1 MGHTTLFIRNEHKY
15 SVVGEIVT
23 SHLSCPTVPVLVL
36 LPPEAAAFSEPGPAS
51 CRLAEDSGAA
61 CTHYHSLGVAE
72 HSGDPKT
79 QLLIFYNPQLSSRS
93 LIIQTIIPRHSYII
107 KIPYYFNGGLL
118 GIDYNQPVTAGT
130 LDIHEIAVRVLDQP
144 LKLVLP
150 K

>member
-79 QLLIFYNPQLSSRS
+79 QLLILYREAKPLELKPSTNNSNDNSPTVILLKPHIISMEDS
-93 LIIQTIIPRHSYII
+93 L
-107 KIPYYFNGGLL
+107 
-118 GIDYNQPVTAGT
+118 V
-130 LDIHEIAVRVLDQP
+130 
-144 LKLVLP
+144 
-150 K
+150 